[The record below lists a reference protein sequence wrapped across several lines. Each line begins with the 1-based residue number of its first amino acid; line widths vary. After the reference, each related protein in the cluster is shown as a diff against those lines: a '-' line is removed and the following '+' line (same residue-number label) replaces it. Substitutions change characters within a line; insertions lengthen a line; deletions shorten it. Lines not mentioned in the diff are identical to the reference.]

1 MISERNRSTKE
12 VTTPSPRTFH
22 EFFTLRSVA
31 MDGASLKTCSAY
43 RAKNR
48 SRPASILV
56 RKLVLVPDRTC
67 ETASRLVPQEA
78 QNFRSFKL
86 SLPHVGQNIFHL
98 SKADRVKPIVRR
110 WAASNQIEST
120 NGCGQ
125 AGAGSRSRGDDRDY
139 NLSLAGTIAL
149 YQQDALPGA
158 ELKLPAVDWNRQAR
172 SD

>member
-86 SLPHVGQNIFHL
+86 SLPHVGQNIGSPRCL
-98 SKADRVKPIVRR
+98 GAQASPLASSPPRR
-110 WAASNQIEST
+110 KM
-120 NGCGQ
+120 Q
-125 AGAGSRSRGDDRDY
+125 AG
-139 NLSLAGTIAL
+139 TP
-149 YQQDALPGA
+149 ALPGIVRPIIQVIKSVA
-158 ELKLPAVDWNRQAR
+158 RAIQRGRRANRNSPIRALSRAPAVIV
-172 SD
+172 